1 MVPVA
6 LIAGGYNPRRYFD
19 RKKHDELVASLRL
32 RGMLQPMLV
41 RPAADLPEHFTIVA
55 GGRRYRA
62 AMEAFGE
69 NAEVPV
75 LIREMTDQEATDA
88 ATAENDDRDE
98 PRAEERRGGKE
109 SDSP

>member
-1 MVPVA
+1 MVPLA
-6 LIAGGYNPRRYFD
+6 RIAVGYNPRRYFD

-55 GGRRYRA
+55 GGRRFRA

-69 NAEVPV
+69 DG
-75 LIREMTDQEATDA
+75 RC
-88 ATAENDDRDE
+88 R
-98 PRAEERRGGKE
+98 
-109 SDSP
+109 S